1 MNAHTNPSAST
12 PAARRPG
19 NPAMSVEWAALQD
32 AAAAV
37 AAMANLAP
45 ERTSPEIRNFPAI
58 IRDAGG
64 ARLELAEQGI
74 ADLGAMMRPGL
85 TALLAVRARGQDAT
99 TPALT
104 LWREF
109 HHARAALLALI
120 PDTGGNG
127 PRRAAG

>member
-1 MNAHTNPSAST
+1 MNAHSTSSANT
-12 PAARRPG
+12 PAPSRAS
-19 NPAMSVEWAALQD
+19 NPTMSVEWAALQD

-58 IRDAGG
+58 IRDIGG
-64 ARLELAEQGI
+64 ARLQLAEQGI
-74 ADLGAMMRPGL
+74 ADIGAMMRPGL

-99 TPALT
+99 APALT

-109 HHARAALLALI
+109 HHARTALLALI
-120 PDTGGNG
+120 PDTGGRG